1 MSRGQRSTSSSS
13 PRDTCSPRR
22 SRSIR
27 SSAAHDRA
35 AASAADARAA
45 PLAALAS
52 LANSACPAARSS
64 KRSRMPSQTAR
75 SRSARTTSCA
85 QRSSAVTIGM
95 RAWTLAMIAACT
107 AAERR
112 FSRRARIA
120 CSAHAKITS
129 TRPQRAALR
138 ALLRSPHVRWP
149 AQHRQSPFSSSVTR
163 EERKGLYFLHRLIW
177 REDHDARPCEEARY
191 QLLAQRPFLV
201 EALAVVTREDR
212 RKIISTESEYSSSNR
227 RDRSSNQRTP
237 GRASAPNRT
246 RAARRPI
253 RSGARRA
260 EVLADETA
268 ASALTRRGRRHLPSH
283 VKAGAARL
291 IPAHRAASAHTAAS
305 RVVRTSAGDRRT
317 IAMLIL
323 RPQAKL

>member
-1 MSRGQRSTSSSS
+1 MLRTCEDHKHSATTRRKAPVCGTRTPRPGGFRFVRPLFLARRVLEQNRRQRGRKVYSLHAPEVECIGKGKAHGPQKAPECKTAH
-13 PRDTCSPRR
+13 PPTRR
-22 SRSIR
+22 SFLATHGLTPSLRPS
-27 SSAAHDRA
+27 
-35 AASAADARAA
+35 
-45 PLAALAS
+45 PLR
-52 LANSACPAARSS
+52 P
-64 KRSRMPSQTAR
+64 RSRHPLPRYVR
-75 SRSARTTSCA
+75 SVPASR
-85 QRSSAVTIGM
+85 QR
-95 RAWTLAMIAACT
+95 
-107 AAERR
+107 
-112 FSRRARIA
+112 
-120 CSAHAKITS
+120 
-129 TRPQRAALR
+129 ALR
-138 ALLRSPHVRWP
+138 ALLRPPHVRWP
-149 AQHRQSPFSSSVTR
+149 AQHRQSPLSSSVTR

>member
-1 MSRGQRSTSSSS
+1 MTAQPHPLQTREQPRSPHS
-13 PRDTCSPRR
+13 PRSPTQPARPH
-22 SRSIR
+22 
-27 SSAAHDRA
+27 APPKDRA
-35 AASAADARAA
+35 CRPK
-45 PLAALAS
+45 PLAHARPEQPRAHNALPPS
-52 LANSACPAARSS
+52 PSECAC
-64 KRSRMPSQTAR
+64 
-75 SRSARTTSCA
+75 
-85 QRSSAVTIGM
+85 
-95 RAWTLAMIAACT
+95 TLAMIAACT